1 MRLFADKCKVEV
13 KGLNIVCCGEGQLAE
28 RLNKYCVSLLSG
40 NPEALK
46 QFVPCQSRGS
56 QVMWSLSAMW
66 SLLPRPYIPTS
77 QKCLT
82 LGNQTSIP
90 VIYLFNGIYNKLCIP
105 VYPIPVTSFTTYCL
119 YHFSIFTYRFKFQ
132 FKNLFSIIYYF
143 SLSSSPSLP
152 FNLSLPLT
160 LTFFLFFPLIYRN
173 FYLNFFILFL
183 FFHLKY

>member
-1 MRLFADKCKVEV
+1 MAEIYHNDCIYTNTTQCMRLFADKCKVEI
-13 KGLNIVCCGEGQLAE
+13 KGLNIVCCGAGQLAE
-28 RLNKYCVSLLSG
+28 RLNKYCVSLLRG

-82 LGNQTSIP
+82 LGNQASIP

-132 FKNLFSIIYYF
+132 FKNLF
-143 SLSSSPSLP
+143 LSFITLVSSRLSPSI
-152 FNLSLPLT
+152 FLSLPA
-160 LTFFLFFPLIYRN
+160 F
-173 FYLNFFILFL
+173 
-183 FFHLKY
+183 